1 MGNFTQLIR
10 DGQYSESQKTR
21 VIDFISSLI
30 IDERSEYEITI
41 KPYKK
46 NKTLEQLGYYWAVI
60 VPVCM
65 EWQGLVKG
73 DADIWLKEKCAIPR
87 VIEVMGEVF
96 EVRAS
101 IAKMK
106 IKEMSKYIDDC
117 VNFLGSH
124 GQYVPPPPH
133 KDMFKQGDR

>member
-1 MGNFTQLIR
+1 MSTFTQLIR
-10 DGQYSESQKTR
+10 DGEYSESQKTR

-30 IDERSEYEITI
+30 IDKQSEYEITI

-46 NKTLEQLGYYWAVI
+46 NKTLEQLGYYWAGV

-65 EWQGLVKG
+65 EWHGLVKA
-73 DADIWLKEKCAIPR
+73 DADIFLKEMCAIPR
-87 VIEVMGEVF
+87 VMMVMGEVY
-96 EVRAS
+96 EVRAT

-106 IKEMSKYIDDC
+106 IKEMSQYIDGC

-133 KDMFKQGDR
+133 KDMFK